1 LLWVGRLARQ
11 KRPELCLK
19 LADLLPNFEI
29 IFVGSRTLE
38 HELTQKIKK
47 AVGSVKNITFS
58 GHLSLSKVEEI
69 FDTAF
74 ALINTSFVEGFP
86 NTFLQA
92 WSRGL
97 PVFSFVDPDNLIS
110 DYGLG
115 SKVSSI
121 EEMADVI
128 RKKINEKETFL
139 QQSQKIK
146 LFFEEKFSVKKKI
159 EAFESIL
166 LYN

>member
-1 LLWVGRLARQ
+1 MS
-11 KRPELCLK
+11 
-19 LADLLPNFEI
+19 D
-29 IFVGSRTLE
+29 
-38 HELTQKIKK
+38 
-47 AVGSVKNITFS
+47 TFR
-58 GHLSLSKVEEI
+58 LSKVEEL
-69 FDTAF
+69 FDTAHAF
-74 ALINTSFVEGFP
+74 INTSFVEGFP

-97 PVFSFVDPDNLIS
+97 PVFSFVDPDDLIS